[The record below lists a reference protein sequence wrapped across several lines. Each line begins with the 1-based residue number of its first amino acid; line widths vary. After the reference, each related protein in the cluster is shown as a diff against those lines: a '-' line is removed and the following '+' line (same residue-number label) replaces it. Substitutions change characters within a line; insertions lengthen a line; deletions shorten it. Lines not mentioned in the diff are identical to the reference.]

1 MIFKKNNKTSQP
13 VEKINKV
20 YENEKKM
27 ADLSAELLVIAS
39 SLGTS
44 DVNLTQI
51 SEHLLNY
58 AQKLSDLSTSNLA
71 IIQETS
77 AGMSQVSSSLDVA
90 APLLNQISENSNQLL
105 TQNLDS
111 QTLLDAVI
119 ALKNEVVSDTQETN
133 NRMNQLAELAGEVDK
148 IVESVQ
154 NIANQTNLLA
164 LNAAIEAARAGEH
177 GRSFA
182 VVADE
187 VRKLADDTKEN
198 LGGMKNFV
206 ENIRT
211 AAQEG
216 TDSMQSTLYSTNQM
230 DSKLSKVAENIQQNA
245 EQLNSVVTDIAS
257 INVSVQN
264 VKNAASDI
272 NKSLAHSGEN
282 AQVLAKMATD
292 IHQDVATSAEY
303 IKQLSEIN
311 SQLSNVSDNLTA
323 K

>member
-292 IHQDVATSAEY
+292 IHQDVATSAGY